1 MPTHLQRHQLASTLS
16 GRQHT
21 AATRAIQRLS
31 HLQQASTM
39 STPPTG
45 QCEQVLT
52 AFPDDRG
59 EPAHPPTNQRRRGG
73 SRSRQLDHC
82 RKNRT
87 PDRSAS
93 ARSTCHSQA
102 VTVAAGSTSVMGVQT
117 RVWGLAAAASRAGQL
132 TGTELGPA
140 VLLGRTAMLRLP
152 CGHLPTEVGRRIGQ
166 PQGTR
171 DRLPRFQTDG

>member
-21 AATRAIQRLS
+21 AAARAIQRLS

-59 EPAHPPTNQRRRGG
+59 EPAYPPTNQRGRGE

-102 VTVAAGSTSVMGVQT
+102 VTVPAGSTGVMGVRT
-117 RVWGLAAAASRAGQL
+117 RAGRPAAAASRAGQL
-132 TGTELGPA
+132 TGAELGPA

>member
-1 MPTHLQRHQLASTLS
+1 MFAAPAAHTLLPTHLQRHQLASTLS

-21 AATRAIQRLS
+21 AAARAIQRPF
-31 HLQQASTM
+31 HLQPVSTI

-45 QCEQVLT
+45 QSEQVLT

-59 EPAHPPTNQRRRGG
+59 EPAYPPTNQRGRRE

-82 RKNRT
+82 WKNRT

-102 VTVAAGSTSVMGVQT
+102 ITVPAGSTGVMGV
-117 RVWGLAAAASRAGQL
+117 RPRAGRPAAATSRAGQL
-132 TGTELGPA
+132 TGAELGPA
-140 VLLGRTAMLRLP
+140 ILLGRTAMLWLLYQHQ
-152 CGHLPTEVGRRIGQ
+152 GTEVGRRVGQ
-166 PQGTR
+166 H
-171 DRLPRFQTDG
+171 